1 MPRAVILLPALLLG
15 GWSAL
20 TLSAQEAPD
29 PTPEQIVEDWLASSH
44 ADAMSEAFRHWD
56 GEGEIPGACATC
68 HSTPGFVDYLASPM
82 TTVGVIDHPVPTGTV
97 IECTA
102 CHDPAA
108 ASLASVPFPSGQ
120 SISLDSG
127 AAVCAVCHQGRASG
141 ARVEKAVD
149 GMEEDTV
156 SANLGFINIHYSA
169 AAATL
174 MGAEAGGGY
183 EYEGKSYA
191 GRYAHV
197 PGLSDCA
204 SCHGPHDTAIEIED
218 CTTCH
223 AGVQDLSA
231 IRMSPVDYDGDGDT
245 AEGIGMVTQQIRE
258 RLLAAIMRYGAEV
271 AGTPIAYAEEA
282 YPYFFADPN
291 GDGRADP
298 EEATNDNRYAS
309 WTPRLLRAAYNYQFV
324 TKDGGAYAHNPHYTL
339 QLLIDSLQDLAEVL
353 PEDTGDLRR
362 P

>member
-108 ASLASVPFPSGQ
+108 ASLASVRFPSGQ
-120 SISLDSG
+120 PISLGNG

-231 IRMSPVDYDGDGDT
+231 IRMSLVDYDGDGDT
-245 AEGIGMVTQQIRE
+245 AEGIGMVMQQIWE

-271 AGTPIAYAEEA
+271 AARRSPMPKRPTPISS
-282 YPYFFADPN
+282 PI
-291 GDGRADP
+291 RT
-298 EEATNDNRYAS
+298 ATAAPIPKKRRTTTAMPAG
-309 WTPRLLRAAYNYQFV
+309 PRGSCAPPTITSSSRRTAAPMRTTRITRCSF
-324 TKDGGAYAHNPHYTL
+324 
-339 QLLIDSLQDLAEVL
+339 
-353 PEDTGDLRR
+353 
-362 P
+362 